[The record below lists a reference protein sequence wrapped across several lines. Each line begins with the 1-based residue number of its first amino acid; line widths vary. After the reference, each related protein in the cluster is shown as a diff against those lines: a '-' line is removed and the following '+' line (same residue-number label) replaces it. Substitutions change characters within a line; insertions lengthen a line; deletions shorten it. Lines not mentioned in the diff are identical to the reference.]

1 MKHSHYEENT
11 WTLYSTICSQA
22 HFYHVTFL
30 AILIGV
36 FWFFKLSF
44 SFFRRLIRIVKQK
57 DDEGPTMGYVY
68 SVIMLVLL
76 LAQSLF
82 RQQFSKISYI
92 TALRVK
98 SLIIALVYRKVWFIE
113 WMIRWMSEWMNEWMN
128 ESTNKRMNERMNE
141 WTYEKNER
149 MKEWT
154 HERMKEWMNEWMN

>member
-1 MKHSHYEENT
+1 MWNIFITKKTQEIHMFT
-11 WTLYSTICSQA
+11 CS
-22 HFYHVTFL
+22 FL
-30 AILIGV
+30 SSDIFSDSYWRFLV
-36 FWFFKLSF
+36 FQIIYF
-44 SFFRRLIRIVKQK
+44 FFRRLIRIVKQK